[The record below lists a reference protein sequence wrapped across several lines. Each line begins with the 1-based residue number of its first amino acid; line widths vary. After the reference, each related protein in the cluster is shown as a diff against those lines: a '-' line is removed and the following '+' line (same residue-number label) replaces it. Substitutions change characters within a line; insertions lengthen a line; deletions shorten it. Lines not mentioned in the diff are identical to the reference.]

1 MQNRNRKSENLKIFK
16 LEDQFGWSVYL
27 PKKDILNLKVKCAS
41 FHFLLVFILQK
52 VVLFSE
58 LCQVIILYRKN

>member
-1 MQNRNRKSENLKIFK
+1 MQSRNRKSENLKIFK
-16 LEDQFGWSVYL
+16 LEDQFGWSAYL
-27 PKKDILNLKVKCAS
+27 PKKILNLKVKCAS
-41 FHFLLVFILQK
+41 FHFLLVFILEK